1 LDAPHHA
8 VITGGSRGIGRAIAL
23 ALARTMMC
31 GHRQLC
37 AQHRCGGGSGRA
49 DTCGGTAH
57 AVQGDVSNPDDVAGL
72 VKQAREAFGPIA
84 ILVNNAGIGRPS
96 PVFDNTLADFDAT
109 FAANV
114 RSAFL
119 VTQAVLPDM
128 RDLNFGRLIFL
139 WSAAAMTGGV
149 ISTAYAS
156 SKAAVVGMMH
166 HYAASLAPWNI
177 TANAISPAFIETD
190 IFAGIELPPA
200 ESPPLGRMG
209 RSCRGCSDD
218 RQLRIY
224 DRPDD
229 PGERWPIHDL
239 RQRLGRTA
247 ALGAVGTVQRL
258 RQAGRNTSKSI
269 SSLGLDRPL
278 PRA

>member
-8 VITGGSRGIGRAIAL
+8 VITGGSGGIGRAIAL
-23 ALARTMMC
+23 ALART
-31 GHRQLC
+31 RC
-37 AQHRCGGGSGRA
+37 AVTVNYVRNTDAAEEVVALIRAGGQPTLFKV
-49 DTCGGTAH
+49 TCRTRTTL
-57 AVQGDVSNPDDVAGL
+57 PDSSS
-72 VKQAREAFGPIA
+72 RR
-84 ILVNNAGIGRPS
+84 GRPS
-96 PVFDNTLADFDAT
+96 VRSPYSSTMLGLAGPRPVFDNTLADFDPT

>member
-1 LDAPHHA
+1 
-8 VITGGSRGIGRAIAL
+8 
-23 ALARTMMC
+23 M
-31 GHRQLC
+31 
-37 AQHRCGGGSGRA
+37 
-49 DTCGGTAH
+49 
-57 AVQGDVSNPDDVAGL
+57 SNPDDVAGL

-119 VTQAVLPDM
+119 VTQAV

-209 RSCRGCSDD
+209 RPDEVAEVAQMIVNCGFITGQTIQMNAGR
-218 RQLRIY
+218 
-224 DRPDD
+224 RPPLEPSERFSAFAR
-229 PGERWPIHDL
+229 PGETPVRRDQTNAAAEPLRSSPCLWTKGITTPPIM
-239 RQRLGRTA
+239 RGFSRRLNR
-247 ALGAVGTVQRL
+247 
-258 RQAGRNTSKSI
+258 
-269 SSLGLDRPL
+269 
-278 PRA
+278 